1 MLFLSLFLETNISI
15 SDVRQ
20 QYSNAI
26 YDRKTA
32 TALSAVLDQVQVNK
46 PLLYAYKGAN
56 TALMAKYAFF
66 PTEKWSLAKKGS
78 AILDEAVNA
87 APAIAEI
94 RFLRFATEM
103 NMPVITGLKKNLNI
117 DKTILIKTI
126 SGSTHNMEEA
136 IFLQIKNYL
145 LKEVNLEASEKLSI
159 DRSIYRQQKTIKNID

>member
-1 MLFLSLFLETNISI
+1 MKLWMLLLTVFLEANINI

-32 TALSAVLDQVQVNK
+32 TALSAMLDQVQVNQ

-56 TALMAKYAFF
+56 TALMAKHAFF

-78 AILDEAVNA
+78 AMLDEAVNA

-103 NMPVITGLKKNLNI
+103 NMPAITGLKKNLNR
-117 DKTILIKTI
+117 DKSMLIKII
-126 SGSTHNMEEA
+126 SGSTHKMEEA
-136 IFLQIKNYL
+136 IYLQIKSYL
-145 LKEVNLEASEKLSI
+145 LKEVNLEANEKLSI
-159 DRSIYRQQKTIKNID
+159 DRSIYRQQ